1 MTTPVCSSNSPP
13 QYYERSARLSCVVA
27 RSSLLH
33 LFLLLA
39 TGQAVLLLWLC
50 DLPLWLFWLSLL
62 LVCVYAFLEKR
73 RLGRMVGVISTRER
87 RWFWRGESD
96 EEREFEF
103 CGELVLLQWLL
114 VIRGRDQAGAPLR
127 LVLARDALNG
137 DDWRRLQVAL
147 RYSR

>member
-1 MTTPVCSSNSPP
+1 MPFRETPSGANGWGYIDP
-13 QYYERSARLSCVVA
+13 
-27 RSSLLH
+27 
-33 LFLLLA
+33 
-39 TGQAVLLLWLC
+39 
-50 DLPLWLFWLSLL
+50 
-62 LVCVYAFLEKR
+62 
-73 RLGRMVGVISTRER
+73 ER